1 MFLPVSLEIDLLLRI
16 ADKTNQRRTR
26 YSSALLFFGLY
37 RGNCYVWLLVVG
49 GSPSAAWFLGSIA
62 CASNGA
68 NGCSRRER
76 SSSSRAGFTGRTN
89 AMDLLLRGKSV
100 LITGASKGIGAAT
113 AEAFAE
119 EGSDVHLAARS
130 TEAMQALAERLRSA
144 HQVNVIVHTVDLRK
158 SDHLHRLARETAG
171 IDILVNNAG
180 DIPGGS
186 LEKIDETTW
195 RHAWELKVF
204 GYINLT
210 RLVHVDMKSRN
221 QGVIVNII
229 GAAGERFNYDYITGS
244 AGNAALMAFT
254 KSLGGKS
261 LHYGV
266 RIVGINPGPVETD
279 RHIYLMKT
287 RARNELGDENRYSEL
302 MKKLPARARR

>member
-1 MFLPVSLEIDLLLRI
+1 
-16 ADKTNQRRTR
+16 
-26 YSSALLFFGLY
+26 
-37 RGNCYVWLLVVG
+37 
-49 GSPSAAWFLGSIA
+49 
-62 CASNGA
+62 
-68 NGCSRRER
+68 
-76 SSSSRAGFTGRTN
+76 
-89 AMDLLLRGKSV
+89 MDLHLRGKSV

-119 EGSDVHLAARS
+119 EGSNVHLAARS
-130 TEAMQALAERLRSA
+130 TEAMQALAERLRAA
-144 HQVNVIVHTVDLRK
+144 HQVNVIAHTVDLRK
-158 SDHLHRLARETAG
+158 SDDLHGLAHETAG

-186 LEKIDETTW
+186 LEKIDEATW

-210 RLVHVDMKSRN
+210 RLVHADMKARN
-221 QGVIVNII
+221 NGVIVNII
-229 GAAGERFNYDYITGS
+229 GSAGERFTYDYITGS
-244 AGNAALMAFT
+244 TGNAALMAFT

-266 RIVGINPGPVETD
+266 RVVGINPGPVATD
-279 RHIYLMKT
+279 RHVNLLKT

-302 MKKLPARARR
+302 AKDLPLGRAANPREIADMAAFLASDRSAYTSGVIITIDGAR

>member
-1 MFLPVSLEIDLLLRI
+1 
-16 ADKTNQRRTR
+16 
-26 YSSALLFFGLY
+26 
-37 RGNCYVWLLVVG
+37 
-49 GSPSAAWFLGSIA
+49 
-62 CASNGA
+62 
-68 NGCSRRER
+68 
-76 SSSSRAGFTGRTN
+76 
-89 AMDLLLRGKSV
+89 MDLHLRGKNV

-119 EGSDVHLAARS
+119 EGSNVHLAARG
-130 TEAMQALAERLRSA
+130 TEAMQALAERLRAA
-144 HQVNVIVHTVDLRK
+144 HQVNVVTHTVDLRK
-158 SDHLHRLARETAG
+158 SDDLHRLARETAG

-186 LEKIDETTW
+186 LDKIDEATW

-204 GYINLT
+204 GYVNLT
-210 RLVHVDMKSRN
+210 RLVHADMKARN
-221 QGVIVNII
+221 RGVVINII

-279 RHIYLMKT
+279 RHIYLLKI
-287 RARNELGDENRYSEL
+287 RAKAELGDESRYKEL
-302 MKKLPARARR
+302 TKNLPLGRAARPREIADMTAFLASDRSAYTSGVIVTIDGAR

>member
-1 MFLPVSLEIDLLLRI
+1 
-16 ADKTNQRRTR
+16 
-26 YSSALLFFGLY
+26 
-37 RGNCYVWLLVVG
+37 
-49 GSPSAAWFLGSIA
+49 
-62 CASNGA
+62 
-68 NGCSRRER
+68 
-76 SSSSRAGFTGRTN
+76 
-89 AMDLLLRGKSV
+89 MDLHLRGKSV

-119 EGSDVHLAARS
+119 EGSNVHLAARS
-130 TEAMQALAERLRSA
+130 TEAMQALAERFRAA
-144 HQVNVIVHTVDLRK
+144 HQVNVTAHTVDLRK
-158 SDHLHRLARETAG
+158 SDDLHRLARETAG

-186 LEKIDETTW
+186 LDKIDEATW

-210 RLVHVDMKSRN
+210 RLVHADMKARN
-221 QGVIVNII
+221 HGVIVNII

-244 AGNAALMAFT
+244 AGNAALMAFI
-254 KSLGGKS
+254 KSLGGRS

-266 RIVGINPGPVETD
+266 RVVGINPGPVETD

-302 MKKLPARARR
+302 MKDFPLGRAARPREIADMTVFLASDRSAYTSGVIVTIDGARQ

>member
-1 MFLPVSLEIDLLLRI
+1 
-16 ADKTNQRRTR
+16 
-26 YSSALLFFGLY
+26 
-37 RGNCYVWLLVVG
+37 
-49 GSPSAAWFLGSIA
+49 
-62 CASNGA
+62 
-68 NGCSRRER
+68 
-76 SSSSRAGFTGRTN
+76 
-89 AMDLLLRGKSV
+89 MDLHLRGKSV

-119 EGSDVHLAARS
+119 EGSNVHLAARS
-130 TEAMQALAERLRSA
+130 TKAMQALAERLRSA
-144 HQVNVIVHTVDLRK
+144 HQVNVVVHTVDLRK
-158 SDHLHRLARETAG
+158 SDELHRLARETAG

-186 LEKIDETTW
+186 LEKIDEATW

-210 RLVHVDMKSRN
+210 RLVHADMK
-221 QGVIVNII
+221 VVVNII
-229 GAAGERFNYDYITGS
+229 GAAGERFTYDYITGS

-279 RHIYLMKT
+279 RHISLMKT

-302 MKKLPARARR
+302 MKGFPLGRAARPREIADMTVFLASDRSAYTSGVIVTIDGAR